1 MIAQSKLSIK
11 QACTTLSVSTSG
23 YYDWKSKPAVTNLD
37 EMALRSEIHSIAL
50 EFTKYGYR
58 RITKELHRRK
68 IVVNTKRIRRIMRE
82 DNLLV
87 VRKKFH
93 PITTQSNHKFP
104 KHPNLAKD
112 FTPTGVNQLWVADIT
127 YIRLQYEFIYLA
139 VIIDLYSRR
148 CIGWELSRDVTT
160 QLTLNALNKAVTLRG
175 IENVKGCVHHSDHGV
190 QYASYAYTERL
201 EELGMKPSMGDV
213 GNSYDNAFA
222 ESFIKTL
229 KYEEVLMNE
238 YNTFN
243 EAHQNIKRFIEEVYN
258 KKRLHSSI
266 GYVPPNEF
274 EKPEVLNTNIEA

>member
-1 MIAQSKLSIK
+1 MISQSELPHVTACNALSLSRPTYYRWKK
-11 QACTTLSVSTSG
+11 QPNPPDRTINIRPVMQ
-23 YYDWKSKPAVTNLD
+23 D
-37 EMALRSEIHSIAL
+37 IAL
-50 EFTKYGYR
+50 EFPKYGYR
-58 RITKELHRRK
+58 RMTWELRRRGM
-68 IVVNTKRIRRIMRE
+68 RINHKCVLRIMRE

-87 VRKKFH
+87 VRKRFH

-104 KHPNLAKD
+104 KHPNLAKG
-112 FTPTGVNQLWVADIT
+112 FIPTGMNQLFVADIT
-127 YIRLQYEFIYLA
+127 YIRLLYEFVYLA

-148 CIGWELSRDVTT
+148 CIGWELSRDVST

-175 IENVKGCVHHSDHGV
+175 RENVQGCIHHSDHGV
-190 QYASYAYTERL
+190 QYASYAYVERL

-243 EAHQNIKRFIEEVYN
+243 EAHQNIQRFIEEVYN

-266 GYVPPNEF
+266 GYKPPIEF
-274 EKPEVLNTNIEA
+274 EQEVLNISLT